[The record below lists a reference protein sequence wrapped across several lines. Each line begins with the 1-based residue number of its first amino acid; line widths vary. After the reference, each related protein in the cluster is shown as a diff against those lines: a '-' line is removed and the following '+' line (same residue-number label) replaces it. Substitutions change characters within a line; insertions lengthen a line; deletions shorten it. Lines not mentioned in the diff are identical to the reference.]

1 MLIEQI
7 PIRNSLKNYMYLLA
21 CKKTHEAIAIDPL
34 DHALCLKVAKK
45 KGWTIKTVAN
55 THHHHDHIGGNK
67 ELLHIYKSKLI
78 KGSGIDISRFRSN
91 KKTSSEDFIFLYV
104 GRLLKEKG
112 INEYIESPN
121 NSKDICT
128 PCEKPCLTACPV
140 SALNQDGYDVI
151 RCKEYVKT
159 PSGQECRNGCLVRRS
174 CPSGQNLRL
183 KEQSNFHMRAFLSD

>member
-1 MLIEQI
+1 MLHLHLFPIFVLKILIVIFIIIFGFILINQINLPAPVKQIE
-7 PIRNSLKNYMYLLA
+7 K
-21 CKKTHEAIAIDPL
+21 IAIKLSAKSFFPFEAPFQPFVDW
-34 DHALCLKVAKK
+34 AKK
-45 KGWTIKTVAN
+45 CSTM
-55 THHHHDHIGGNK
+55 
-67 ELLHIYKSKLI
+67 
-78 KGSGIDISRFRSN
+78 GSSP
-91 KKTSSEDFIFLYV
+91 
-104 GRLLKEKG
+104 GRLLVHKEKGLFISFRGTLG

-151 RCKEYVKT
+151 RCKEYLNT
-159 PSGQECRNGCLVRRS
+159 PNGQECRDGCLVRRS